1 MAKIYGVELK
11 AVKYFEGREGVG
23 FNSNIYL
30 NNKKIG
36 TFSDYAFGAM
46 EEYDFDSKTTEQQ
59 KQELKDIA
67 EKYFQ
72 NYPKYLFYPED
83 KITEF
88 LGELLT
94 LKEREDSY
102 KKNIKKNKDAV
113 LIIGSFHKRTDDFM
127 AVDITKMDEVAVAKF
142 YDKDVIDSYSKKQGF
157 KETSVYKSLD
167 DFIIK

>member
-11 AVKYFEGREGVG
+11 AVKYFEGMEGIG

-46 EEYDFDSKTTEQQ
+46 EEYNFDLKTTKEQ

-113 LIIGSFHKRTDDFM
+113 LIIGSFKKRTDDFM
-127 AVDITKMDEVAVAKF
+127 DVIKDDETAVAKF
-142 YDKDVIDSYSKKQGF
+142 YDKDIIENYSKKQGF
-157 KETSVYKSLD
+157 IETNVYKSLD
-167 DFIIK
+167 DFIIERK